1 MIHTYSG
8 YEKKVKTDLE
18 QKSMHRLE
26 MIRMVAK
33 ETGIEENETKI
44 IVDKFLEVMRRELKK
59 GKRIQIDKFGSFE
72 KVVRKARSCKVPT
85 TGIVYDV
92 PAHHDIKFW
101 THQPFRE
108 SLNE

>member
-1 MIHTYSG
+1 MK
-8 YEKKVKTDLE
+8 EL
-18 QKSMHRLE
+18 HRLE

-33 ETGIEENETKI
+33 ETGIEENETKL

-59 GKRIQIDKFGSFE
+59 GNRIQIDKFGSFE
-72 KVVRKARSCKVPT
+72 RVVRKARSCKVPT

-92 PAHHDIKFW
+92 PAHYDIKFW